1 MKLKVSSNLLYKAIS
16 MSDFLK
22 VFLNA
27 RSLRAVTRELTLE
40 QLNEGFEKLTAIVEE
55 RREAEEGLRQQ
66 QEERIRKI
74 TEYKEKLRADGID
87 LSELLL
93 GQPEVEKSSK
103 RPPRPAKYHY
113 IDSDGLT
120 KTWTGQGRQPVP
132 IRDAITNGKS
142 LDDFLINQ

>member
-1 MKLKVSSNLLYKAIS
+1 
-16 MSDFLK
+16 MSDFLR
-22 VFLNA
+22 VFLNV

-55 RREAEEGLRQQ
+55 RREAEAGLRQQ

-93 GQPEVEKSSK
+93 GQPEVEKGSK
-103 RPPRPAKYHY
+103 RAPRPAKYHY
-113 IDSDGLT
+113 IDSDGQE

-132 IRDAITNGKS
+132 IRDAIANGKS
-142 LDDFLINQ
+142 LDDFLIS

>member
-1 MKLKVSSNLLYKAIS
+1 
-16 MSDFLK
+16 MSDFLR

-55 RREAEEGLRQQ
+55 RREAEDGLRQQ

-113 IDSDGLT
+113 IDSDGQT

-132 IRDAITNGKS
+132 IRDAIMNGKS
-142 LDDFLINQ
+142 LDDFLISQE